1 MKYLIR
7 FATGKIKDKNG
18 FFERWLMQSRI
29 GYRSFFTLFSQ
40 IVDVPLL
47 FERYNE
53 SRIKRDRKEAMQ

>member
-1 MKYLIR
+1 MKHLTR
-7 FATGKIKDKNG
+7 FATGKIRNEKQS
-18 FFERWLMQSRI
+18 FERWLMQSCI
-29 GYRSFFTLFSQ
+29 GCRSFFTLFSQ